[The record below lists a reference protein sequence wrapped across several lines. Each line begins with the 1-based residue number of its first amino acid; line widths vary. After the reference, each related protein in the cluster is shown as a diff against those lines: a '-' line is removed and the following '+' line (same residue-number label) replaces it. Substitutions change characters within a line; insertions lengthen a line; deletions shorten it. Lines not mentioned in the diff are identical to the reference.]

1 MPLYLAPYVGD
12 GTGENPFRPRGSDQA
27 VTWSSIDLRRDS
39 TRAAGAA
46 LLWLPAPSVDPVL
59 VLLARDKAASIAPDI
74 LEKVSTRLGVDMTG
88 VVDAPSLLRRLLT
101 QDQSSKICR
110 PLAWSAKG
118 TREVSFGRERWI
130 QDTDGPK
137 TTSTFDPSDSFTN
150 SDGTAL
156 PTHNALWVEN
166 VGSFAINTN
175 AVYSDNT
182 ATGLARWNE
191 TFADDQ
197 FSQATHAAEGGGTG
211 RIGVAT
217 RIATDG
223 ASTAYF
229 AFGRQGT
236 STDKVLGKR
245 VTGTNT
251 TLASSA
257 TDVIVGD
264 IIRLESEGS
273 TQRFLLNGS
282 EILSAT
288 DTAIASGQA
297 GLFSDNNSST
307 GKRLDDWSSGDIG
320 AVAAPKRLLTL
331 GVGSVLPLW
340 PAWWRWQRMRDRK
353 AA

>member
-118 TREVSFGRERWI
+118 TREIWFGRERWI

-166 VGSFAINTN
+166 AGSFAINTN
-175 AVYSDNT
+175 AVYSDST

-197 FSQATHAAEGGGTG
+197 FSQATYAAVETGTP
-211 RIGVAT
+211 RIGIATRVAT
-217 RIATDG
+217 SG
-223 ASTAYF
+223 ASTGYF
-229 AFGRQGT
+229 AWGRDGAA
-236 STDKVLGKR
+236 VNRALGKI
-245 VTGTNT
+245 VTGTITYLTNDST
-251 TLASSA
+251 A
-257 TDVIVGD
+257 IQVGD
-264 IIRLESEGS
+264 VIRLESEGS
-273 TQRFLLNGS
+273 TQRVLINSS

-297 GLFSDNNSST
+297 GLESENNAST